1 MINYKLSDEELEE
14 IQNGMHHSPKA
25 EVRQRAT
32 GIHLLHLG
40 QSPEEVSQLLAVSTG
55 SVYNWHKRW
64 RTDGLRGL
72 ENKAKSGRPKN
83 ADQAYCDLL
92 EEVLEQSPEVYGYG
106 FGIWTVDRLRE
117 HLRRETGTKLSNRRF
132 RALLKDLGYVY
143 RRPKH
148 DLTALQDAEEKQRTT
163 VLLDWLK
170 KDVPN
175 GDLSSSLWT
184 KQP

>member
-1 MINYKLSDEELEE
+1 MIDYKLNDKELEQ

-25 EVRQRAT
+25 EVRQRSTA
-32 GIHLLHLG
+32 IHLLHLG
-40 QSPEEVSQLLAVSTG
+40 YSPEDVSNLLAVSMG
-55 SVYNWHKRW
+55 SIYNWHKRW
-64 RTDGLRGL
+64 RADGLQGL
-72 ENKAKSGRPKN
+72 ANKAKSGRPKN

-92 EEVLEQSPEVYGYG
+92 DEVLNQPPEAYGYG
-106 FGIWTVDRLRE
+106 FGIWAVDRLRE
-117 HLRRETGTKLSNRRF
+117 HMRRETGIRLSNRRF
-132 RALLKDLGYVY
+132 RVLLKDLGYVY

-148 DLTALQDAEEKQRTT
+148 DLTQLQDAEEKQRTAA
-163 VLLDWLK
+163 LLDWLK